1 MWRGDAAAAATPELS
16 GPNASQ
22 SKQEASLERIKIHI
36 TAFTAASRVRSTRVS
51 HQITALHHAAFKRRV
66 KRGQGAGPELTRRTP
81 VQRTLEPETRT
92 STTEPKRALVWV
104 WWEGLMFP
112 SHLAECWVRTREKK
126 GLRATAVAGGGE
138 GGGEGAGLADDK

>member
-36 TAFTAASRVRSTRVS
+36 TAFTAASRVGSTRVS

-81 VQRTLEPETRT
+81 LQRTLEPETRT
-92 STTEPKRALVWV
+92 SATEPKRACLVLL
-104 WWEGLMFP
+104 GR
-112 SHLAECWVRTREKK
+112 AEVSVPPGERWVRMLVTK
-126 GLRATAVAGGGE
+126 GLRATTVAGGGE
-138 GGGEGAGLADDK
+138 GGGAG